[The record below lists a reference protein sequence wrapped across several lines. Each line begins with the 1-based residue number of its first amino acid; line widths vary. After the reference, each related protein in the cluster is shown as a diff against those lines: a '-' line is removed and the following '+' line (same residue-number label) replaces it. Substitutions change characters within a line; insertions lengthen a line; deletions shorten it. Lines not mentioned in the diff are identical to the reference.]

1 MLWGERMNDFISLTV
16 VIPAYNAGMTIERS
30 LISLEKQTIKN
41 FNCVIVNDG
50 STDDTKMKI
59 DSMLSKLSFNVQ
71 VINKENG
78 GVVSARYTAL
88 QFVDT
93 EFVLCLDADD
103 EIPTNTIERYNY
115 IWKNLSAQ
123 EKNIYIGICGL
134 SYDYVNH
141 VICGGKFPENI
152 NDVSIK
158 KYMKY
163 RFKGERESF
172 TKTEYL
178 LKKYELGVELGKQ
191 LERNNMGNN
200 VSEGLMHITIE
211 RENRYYC
218 VNEVFRIYHTESTDS
233 LCNRAL
239 SLKSCKESYFNH
251 QYILNHFF
259 PSDYMP
265 FSIQFKSSLYLI
277 KFGLLQNK
285 SLFQIYRDLNTRQ
298 KKFVLTMA
306 LPFGIGNYILGK
318 KIAV

>member
-1 MLWGERMNDFISLTV
+1 MNGCISITII
-16 VIPAYNAGMTIERS
+16 IPAYNAEKTIRRT
-30 LISLEKQTIKN
+30 LNSLEKQTNKN
-41 FNCVIVNDG
+41 FKCVIVNDG
-50 STDDTKMKI
+50 STDQTRLEIEKLMSD
-59 DSMLSKLSFNVQ
+59 LSFNVL
-71 VINKENG
+71 VVDKENE
-78 GVVSARYTAL
+78 GVISARYTAL
-88 QFVDT
+88 QYVDT
-93 EFVLCLDADD
+93 EFVLGVDADD
-103 EIPTNTIERYNY
+103 EIPPNTIERYNFL
-115 IWKNLSAQ
+115 WGNLSSQ
-123 EKNIYIGICGL
+123 EQKDYIGICGL

-200 VSEGLMHITIE
+200 VSKGLMHITIE

-265 FSIQFKSSLYLI
+265 LSLQFKSSLYLI
-277 KFGLLQNK
+277 KFGLLQKMSWKKIYK
-285 SLFQIYRDLNTRQ
+285 SVDSLPKR
-298 KKFVLTMA
+298 FVLTIM
-306 LPFGIGNYILGK
+306 LPFGVANYILGS
-318 KIAV
+318 KIAE

>member
-16 VIPAYNAGMTIERS
+16 IIPAYNAGMTIERS

-103 EIPTNTIERYNY
+103 EIPSNTIERYNY

-191 LERNNMGNN
+191 LERNNMGNS

-211 RENRYYC
+211 RESRYYC
-218 VNEVFRIYHTESTDS
+218 VNEVLRIYHTESTDS

-259 PSDYMP
+259 PSDDMP
-265 FSIQFKSSLYLI
+265 LSLQFKSSLYLI
-277 KFGLLQNK
+277 KFGLLQKMSWKKIYK
-285 SLFQIYRDLNTRQ
+285 SVDSLPKR
-298 KKFVLTMA
+298 FVLTIM
-306 LPFGIGNYILGK
+306 LPFGVANYILGS
-318 KIAV
+318 KIAE

>member
-1 MLWGERMNDFISLTV
+1 MNDCISITII
-16 VIPAYNAGMTIERS
+16 IPAYNAEKTIRRT
-30 LISLEKQTIKN
+30 LNSLEKTTDKN
-41 FNCVIVNDG
+41 FKCVIVNDG
-50 STDDTKMKI
+50 STDQIRLEI
-59 DSMLSKLSFNVQ
+59 DKLMSESSFNVL
-71 VINKENG
+71 VVDKENE
-78 GVVSARYTAL
+78 GVISARYTAL
-88 QFVDT
+88 QYVDT
-93 EFVLCLDADD
+93 EFVLGVDADD
-103 EIPTNTIERYNY
+103 EIPPNTIERYNFL
-115 IWKNLSAQ
+115 WGNLSSQ
-123 EKNIYIGICGL
+123 EQKDYIGICSL

-178 LKKYELGVELGKQ
+178 LKKYELGIALGKQ
-191 LERNNMGNN
+191 LERKKMGNN

-211 RENRYYC
+211 RESRYYC
-218 VNEVFRIYHTESTDS
+218 VNEVLRIYHTESTDS

-265 FSIQFKSSLYLI
+265 LSLQFKSSLYLI
-277 KFGLLQNK
+277 KFGLLKKMSWKKIYK
-285 SLFQIYRDLNTRQ
+285 SVDSLPKR
-298 KKFVLTMA
+298 FVLTIM
-306 LPFGIGNYILGK
+306 LPFGVANYLLGS
-318 KIAV
+318 KISE

>member
-1 MLWGERMNDFISLTV
+1 MNDCISITII
-16 VIPAYNAGMTIERS
+16 IPAYNAEKTIRRT
-30 LISLEKQTIKN
+30 LNSLEKQTNKN
-41 FNCVIVNDG
+41 FKCVIVNDG
-50 STDDTKMKI
+50 STDQTRLEIEKLMSD
-59 DSMLSKLSFNVQ
+59 LSFNVL
-71 VINKENG
+71 VVDKENE
-78 GVVSARYTAL
+78 GVISARYTAL
-88 QFVDT
+88 QYVDT
-93 EFVLCLDADD
+93 EFVLGVDADD
-103 EIPTNTIERYNY
+103 EIPPNTIERYNFL
-115 IWKNLSAQ
+115 WGNLSSQ
-123 EKNIYIGICGL
+123 EQKDYIGICSL

-141 VICGGKFPENI
+141 VICGGRFPKNI
-152 NDVSIK
+152 NDLSTK

-178 LKKYELGVELGKQ
+178 LKKYELGIALGKQ
-191 LERNNMGNN
+191 LERNKMGNN

-211 RENRYYC
+211 RESRYYC
-218 VNEVFRIYHTESTDS
+218 VNEVLRIYHTESTDS

>member
-1 MLWGERMNDFISLTV
+1 MNGCISITII
-16 VIPAYNAGMTIERS
+16 IPAYNAEKTIRRT
-30 LISLEKQTIKN
+30 LNSLEKQTNKN
-41 FNCVIVNDG
+41 FKCVIVNDG
-50 STDDTKMKI
+50 STDQTRLEIEKLMSD
-59 DSMLSKLSFNVQ
+59 LSFNVL
-71 VINKENG
+71 VVDKENE
-78 GVVSARYTAL
+78 GVISARYTAL
-88 QFVDT
+88 QYVDT
-93 EFVLCLDADD
+93 EFVLGVDADD
-103 EIPTNTIERYNY
+103 EIPPNTIERYNFL
-115 IWKNLSAQ
+115 WGNLSSQ
-123 EKNIYIGICGL
+123 EQKDYIGICSL

-141 VICGGKFPENI
+141 VICGGRFPKNI
-152 NDVSIK
+152 NDLSTK

-178 LKKYELGVELGKQ
+178 LKKYELGIALGKQ
-191 LERNNMGNN
+191 LERNKMGNN

-211 RENRYYC
+211 RESRYYC
-218 VNEVFRIYHTESTDS
+218 VNEVLRIYHTESTDS

-265 FSIQFKSSLYLI
+265 FSIQFKFSLYLI

-298 KKFVLTMA
+298 KRFVLTLA

-318 KIAV
+318 KIEM

>member
-1 MLWGERMNDFISLTV
+1 MNDCISITII
-16 VIPAYNAGMTIERS
+16 IPAYNAEKTIRRT
-30 LISLEKQTIKN
+30 LNSLEKQTNKN
-41 FNCVIVNDG
+41 FKCVIVNDG
-50 STDDTKMKI
+50 STDQTRLEIEKLMSD
-59 DSMLSKLSFNVQ
+59 LSFNVL
-71 VINKENG
+71 VVDKENE
-78 GVVSARYTAL
+78 GVISARYTAL
-88 QFVDT
+88 QYVDT
-93 EFVLCLDADD
+93 EFVLGVDADD
-103 EIPTNTIERYNY
+103 EIPPNTIERYNFL
-115 IWKNLSAQ
+115 WGNLSSQ
-123 EKNIYIGICGL
+123 EQKDYIGICSL

-141 VICGGKFPENI
+141 VICGGRFPKNI
-152 NDVSIK
+152 NDLSTK

-178 LKKYELGVELGKQ
+178 LKKYELGIALGKQ
-191 LERNNMGNN
+191 LERKKMGNN

-211 RENRYYC
+211 RESRYYC
-218 VNEVFRIYHTESTDS
+218 VNEVLRIYHTESTDS

-285 SLFQIYRDLNTRQ
+285 SLSQIYRDLNTRQ

>member
-1 MLWGERMNDFISLTV
+1 MFLGERMNDFISLTV
-16 VIPAYNAGMTIERS
+16 IIPAYNAGMTIERA

-41 FNCVIVNDG
+41 FKCVIVNDG
-50 STDDTKMKI
+50 STDDTNHKI
-59 DSMLSKLSFNVQ
+59 ERMLPKLSYNVQ
-71 VINKENG
+71 VINKKNG
-78 GVVSARYTAL
+78 GVIAARYTAL

-103 EIPTNTIERYNY
+103 EIPPNTIEHYNY
-115 IWKNLSAQ
+115 IWANLSLQ
-123 EKNIYIGICGL
+123 DQKKYIGICSL
-134 SYDYVNH
+134 SFDYVNH
-141 VICGGKFPENI
+141 VICGGRFPKNI
-152 NDVSIK
+152 NDLSTK

>member
-1 MLWGERMNDFISLTV
+1 MNDCISITII
-16 VIPAYNAGMTIERS
+16 IPAYNAEKTIRRT
-30 LISLEKQTIKN
+30 LNSLEKQTNKN
-41 FNCVIVNDG
+41 FKCVIVNDG
-50 STDDTKMKI
+50 STDQTRLEIEKLMSD
-59 DSMLSKLSFNVQ
+59 LSFNVL
-71 VINKENG
+71 VVDKENE
-78 GVVSARYTAL
+78 GVISARYTAL
-88 QFVDT
+88 QYVDT
-93 EFVLCLDADD
+93 EFVLGVDADD
-103 EIPTNTIERYNY
+103 EIPPNTIERYNFL
-115 IWKNLSAQ
+115 WGNLSSQ
-123 EKNIYIGICGL
+123 EQNDYIGICGL

-178 LKKYELGVELGKQ
+178 LKKYELGIALGKQ
-191 LERNNMGNN
+191 LERNKMGNN

-211 RENRYYC
+211 RESRYYC
-218 VNEVFRIYHTESTDS
+218 VNEVLRIYHTESTDS

>member
-1 MLWGERMNDFISLTV
+1 MNDCISITII
-16 VIPAYNAGMTIERS
+16 IPAYNAEKTIRRT
-30 LISLEKQTIKN
+30 LNSLEKQTNKN
-41 FNCVIVNDG
+41 FKCVIVNDG
-50 STDDTKMKI
+50 STDQTRLEIEKLMSD
-59 DSMLSKLSFNVQ
+59 LSFNVL
-71 VINKENG
+71 VVDKENE
-78 GVVSARYTAL
+78 GVISARYTAL
-88 QFVDT
+88 QYVDT
-93 EFVLCLDADD
+93 EFVLGVDADD
-103 EIPTNTIERYNY
+103 EIPPNTIERYNFL
-115 IWKNLSAQ
+115 WGNLSSQ
-123 EKNIYIGICGL
+123 EQKDYIGICSL

-141 VICGGKFPENI
+141 VICGGRFPKNI
-152 NDVSIK
+152 NDLSTK

-178 LKKYELGVELGKQ
+178 LKKYELGIALGKQ
-191 LERNNMGNN
+191 LERKKMGNN

-211 RENRYYC
+211 RESRYYC
-218 VNEVFRIYHTESTDS
+218 VNEVLRIYHTESTDS

>member
-1 MLWGERMNDFISLTV
+1 ML
-16 VIPAYNAGMTIERS
+16 
-30 LISLEKQTIKN
+30 
-41 FNCVIVNDG
+41 
-50 STDDTKMKI
+50 
-59 DSMLSKLSFNVQ
+59 
-71 VINKENG
+71 
-78 GVVSARYTAL
+78 GV
-88 QFVDT
+88 
-93 EFVLCLDADD
+93 DADD
-103 EIPTNTIERYNY
+103 EIPPNTIERYNFL
-115 IWKNLSAQ
+115 WGNLSSQ
-123 EKNIYIGICGL
+123 EQKDYIGICSL

-141 VICGGKFPENI
+141 VICGGRFPKNI
-152 NDVSIK
+152 NGLSTK

-178 LKKYELGVELGKQ
+178 LKKYELGIALGKQ
-191 LERNNMGNN
+191 LERKKMGNN

-211 RENRYYC
+211 RESRYYC
-218 VNEVFRIYHTESTDS
+218 VNEVLRIYHTESTDS